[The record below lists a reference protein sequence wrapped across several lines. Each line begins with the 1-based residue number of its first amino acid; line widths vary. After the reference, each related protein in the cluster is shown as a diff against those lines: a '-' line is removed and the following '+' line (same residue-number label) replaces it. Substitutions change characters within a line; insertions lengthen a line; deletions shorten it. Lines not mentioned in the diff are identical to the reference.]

1 MVACLL
7 TETITSFD
15 HSAYP
20 GHQAAFS
27 RDALLTLNRE
37 GSGVDILKKG
47 LSHPYPVVAFCKV
60 SSKKKE
66 LNRSIVLKLYFFV
79 KRFRAVL
86 NK

>member
-20 GHQAAFS
+20 GDQVAFS
-27 RDALLTLNRE
+27 RDALLALNKE
-37 GSGVDILKKG
+37 GSGEDILKKG